1 MEKKLVPYN
10 LYLYSDQVERL
21 KKMAKERKAS
31 TVIRDAVYMV
41 LDGKDQYT
49 AGYNR
54 GLADALGAVKD
65 VEEFK
70 MLLSINGKN
79 VSKSLVEK
87 IGDLKK

>member
-1 MEKKLVPYN
+1 MEKKLVPYS
-10 LYLYSDQVERL
+10 LYLYSDQVEKL
-21 KKMAKERKAS
+21 KKMAEKRNSSA
-31 TVIRDAVYMV
+31 VIRDAVYMI

-49 AGYNR
+49 VGYNR

>member
-41 LDGKDQYT
+41 LDGKDQYA

-54 GLADALGAVKD
+54 GLADALAAVKD

-70 MLLSINGKN
+70 ILLSINGKN